1 MDVEQGLDSPVAPR
15 TAQHVTLTEVAA
27 AAGVSLATASKALN
41 GRSDVNE
48 GTRSRV
54 MKAAAELGFTPNALA
69 RGLMDGRT
77 HTVGIVTDDL
87 TGRFVPQIMN
97 GAELALGLERST
109 VLLANSTGDPERE
122 ERQVRALLSRR
133 VDGLLIVH
141 EFMTTR
147 APIKHAGR
155 VPTVYVFGR
164 SEREEDVSVIPD
176 VEHGGRLAT
185 DHLIGLGRREIFHL
199 GGPKG
204 EYPAEHRAEGTRQAL
219 RSAGMPHAGD
229 RIQFGQWH
237 EKWGWDA
244 VGRLLTAGRQLDGI
258 VAGNDQIARGAIDRL
273 HAAGKRVPED
283 VAVVGYDNWDV
294 LARDGRTPITSVD
307 MRLDKLGTVAVGLL
321 YQERP
326 VGSRL
331 ELVQGELVVRES
343 TVRP

>member
-1 MDVEQGLDSPVAPR
+1 MDVEEVASRPSTGR
-15 TAQHVTLTEVAA
+15 TARHVTLTEVAA
-27 AAGVSLATASKALN
+27 QAGVSLATASKALN

-48 GTRSRV
+48 RTRAKVRKV
-54 MKAAAELGFTPNALA
+54 AGELGFTPNALA

-97 GAELALGLERST
+97 GAEVALGLESST
-109 VLLANSTGDPERE
+109 VLLANSTGDPDQE

-147 APIKHAGR
+147 PPIRQAGQ
-155 VPTVYVFGR
+155 VPTVYVFGM
-164 SEREEDVSVIPD
+164 SERDEDVSVIPD
-176 VEHGGRLAT
+176 VVHGGRLAT
-185 DHLIGLGRREIFHL
+185 EHLIDLGRREIFHL
-199 GGPKG
+199 GGPQG
-204 EYPAEHRAEGTRQAL
+204 EYSADHRAEGSRQVL
-219 RSAGMPHAGD
+219 REAGLPHSEDRIRFGEWHERWGWNAVGDLLAAGD
-229 RIQFGQWH
+229 R
-237 EKWGWDA
+237 
-244 VGRLLTAGRQLDGI
+244 LDGI

-273 HAAGKRVPED
+273 QAAGKRIPED

-307 MRLDKLGTVAVGLL
+307 MRLDRLGTVAVKRL
-321 YQERP
+321 YEEATA
-326 VGSRL
+326 GSRL
-331 ELVQGELVVRES
+331 QLVPGELVVRDS